1 MKSILKS
8 LVTALLIVAIFFFGV
23 QYIDDWMAQDSR
35 RALEQELEQ
44 AAEHCYAVEGRYP
57 PDLDYLEEHYGIR
70 TEHRRFAVDYRRVAP
85 DRAPEIT
92 VKADKGGAWA

>member
-23 QYIDDWMAQDSR
+23 QYIDDWMAQESR

-44 AAEHCYAVEGRYP
+44 AAEHIAANALYQIEVGHVGSVMFDAAMVQE
-57 PDLDYLEEHYGIR
+57 LLS
-70 TEHRRFAVDYRRVAP
+70 
-85 DRAPEIT
+85 
-92 VKADKGGAWA
+92 